1 MFALRGIQ
9 LEEGVSHPANQ
20 TRKGETRLNKVKIRE
35 MNRLQHCVDTW
46 GTGVG
51 DGESLTVEIAR
62 KVARTSSIIYC

>member
-1 MFALRGIQ
+1 ML
-9 LEEGVSHPANQ
+9 HPANR

-46 GTGVG
+46 DTGVG

-62 KVARTSSIIYC
+62 KVARTSSIIYRNWK